1 MPCNAH
7 ESARIIKIYYLSL
20 EYNFPSRNSEN
31 LGFPKSVK
39 EFKGQGVGFW
49 VLVIKHGLNQT
60 KFYPWLL
67 SIVLSSYKKF
77 GHFWTYYLFSKNPEL
92 MFYAILN
99 DPKFPICSKNH
110 KNILIKCYGKL
121 EV

>member
-7 ESARIIKIYYLSL
+7 ESAKIIKIYYLSL

-49 VLVIKHGLNQT
+49 VLVIKQSPIQT
-60 KFYPWLL
+60 KLYPRLL
-67 SIVLSSYKKF
+67 TNV
-77 GHFWTYYLFSKNPEL
+77 
-92 MFYAILN
+92 
-99 DPKFPICSKNH
+99 
-110 KNILIKCYGKL
+110 
-121 EV
+121 